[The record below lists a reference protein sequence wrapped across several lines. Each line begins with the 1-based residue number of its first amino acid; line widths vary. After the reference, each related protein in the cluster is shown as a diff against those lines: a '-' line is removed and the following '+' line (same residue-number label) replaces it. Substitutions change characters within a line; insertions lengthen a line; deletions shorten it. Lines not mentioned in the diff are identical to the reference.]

1 MPTLVA
7 LMLCIASTAS
17 AQPITDRDF
26 AIDFYEGVALGNT
39 TQVGMG
45 GAGAAYI
52 TGSAGTLI
60 NPSAPVIRNTTDR
73 GAWSWDYHL
82 DALTGTLSSD
92 YDNNGVTSD
101 DGGASFITG
110 GLSFRYNSWAIA
122 VTGTAQT
129 APVVGSEPEVDAEA
143 FRAKIVLAH
152 WFSGANLAIGVGLQQ
167 LRFAITNRVQDPDAE
182 LFAIGGSAAVVGLTW
197 VPSQRNFRVAAAFE
211 SPILGG
217 DVVARSCDPMDCN
230 GYILPEEVE
239 AAGRLV
245 GGFAYRFGPTP
256 WNSVVLTPFR
266 DEHSLTV
273 ATDVVVTGPTRNGY
287 GIEAFGMQQLQRSG
301 DTTAVSL
308 RVGIDAEVIPGR
320 LKLRA
325 GTYWEP
331 SRFDDVEGRLHGTVG
346 MDIGVL
352 NFRFWGP
359 RRVRVSGTADLAPR
373 YRNIGLSIGFWSRS

>member
-7 LMLCIASTAS
+7 LLLCIAGTAS
-17 AQPITDRDF
+17 AQPITDRNF
-26 AIDFYEGVALGNT
+26 AIDFYDGVALGNT

-60 NPSAPVIRNTTDR
+60 NASAPVIRNTTDR

-82 DALTGTLSSD
+82 DALTATLSSD
-92 YDNNGVTSD
+92 YDNNGVTSE
-101 DGGASFITG
+101 DGGASFLTG
-110 GLSFRYNSWAIA
+110 GLSVRYNHWAIA
-122 VTGTAQT
+122 ATVTAQT
-129 APVVGSEPEVDAEA
+129 APVIGSDPDLDAEA
-143 FRAKIVLAH
+143 FRGKLVLSH
-152 WFSGANLAIGVGLQQ
+152 WFSSADLAIGAGIQQ
-167 LRFAITNRVQDPDAE
+167 LRFGITNRNQDPDVE
-182 LFAIGGSAAVVGLTW
+182 LFAMGGSGAIVGLTW
-197 VPSQRNFRVAAAFE
+197 VPKQRNVRIAAAVE

-217 DVVARSCDPMDCN
+217 TVETSTCDPDDCN
-230 GYILPEEVE
+230 GYILPEKVE
-239 AAGRLV
+239 SAGRLV
-245 GGFAYRFGPTP
+245 GGIAYRIGPTP

-266 DEHSLTV
+266 DERSLTF
-273 ATDVVVTGPTRNGY
+273 AADVVVTGPTRNGF

-301 DTTAVSL
+301 SNTDVSL
-308 RVGIDAEVIPGR
+308 RFGVDTEVIPGR

-331 SRFDDVEGRLHGTVG
+331 SRFDDVSGRLHATVG

-373 YRNIGLSIGFWSRS
+373 YRNIGLSIGFWSRG